1 MVIYM
6 VRHFLC
12 VHMSC
17 ACTYGGQRSKSGVYA
32 VTPLYLICLDKVSL
46 NLEITVLARLTGQ

>member
-1 MVIYM
+1 MVIAM
-6 VRHFLC
+6 VRHFLY

-17 ACTYGGQRSKSGVYA
+17 ACTYGGRRSESGVCA

-46 NLEITVLARLTGQ
+46 KLEIDHCFG